1 MKMPKS
7 KLLFAA
13 EVLMVVGAI
22 VGSTWLALNIPS
34 SKWGYLLFLLSS
46 APGIYVGL
54 KTGVK
59 SLTITSVYF
68 TIVNAMGVYRWIF

>member
-1 MKMPKS
+1 MKFPKN
-7 KLLFAA
+7 KWLFAA

-22 VGSTWLALNIPS
+22 AGSTLLALNIPT
-34 SKWGYLLFLLSS
+34 SKWGYVLFLMSS

-68 TIVNAMGVYRWIF
+68 TIINAIGVYRWIF